1 MSASLMER
9 LDVEVEPL
17 DSLFGIDAARLP
29 EPADEFRER
38 SAELRLAWAAAA
50 DWPPAINLLRARRRQ
65 VSKAWLARAAVVA
78 GAAAG
83 LGGSWWVV
91 ERSRLLPAAGARDAH
106 GGRRADADRRRRA
119 GARA

>member
-1 MSASLMER
+1 MER

-38 SAELRLAWAAAA
+38 GAELRLAWAAAA

-65 VSKAWLARAAVVA
+65 LSKTWLARAAVSPA
-78 GAAAG
+78 RPR
-83 LGGSWWVV
+83 V
-91 ERSRLLPAAGARDAH
+91 ERQLVARRTQAGCFR
-106 GGRRADADRRRRA
+106 
-119 GARA
+119 